1 MAEWHVM
8 LNDRTIDRFS
18 MEEGD
23 TVNIGRGKTADV
35 NLDNVA
41 VSRHHARLEMRNGKY
56 FLTDLRSVNGTFV
69 NGCKITDS
77 VPVTAADR
85 IKIGK
90 FRFVLELASKRV
102 SSPVMPTDFEGTVY
116 VVPKEK
122 RSRITD
128 VQAPRIT
135 VIEGDATPDRLSLK
149 GKETVILGR
158 GVACD
163 LRVHGWLIAKIQ
175 CYILARGGEY
185 YLAHR
190 AGWSRTSLNGTKM
203 LEETKLRRGDVI
215 GIGRSKLRFE

>member
-8 LNDRTIDRFS
+8 LNDRTLDRFR

-56 FLTDLRSVNGTFV
+56 FLTDLRSVNGTLV

-77 VPVTAADR
+77 VLITAADR
-85 IKIGK
+85 IEIGK
-90 FRFVLELASKRV
+90 FRFVLEQASKRV

-116 VVPKEK
+116 VTPKKK
-122 RSRITD
+122 RSTIAD
-128 VQAPRIT
+128 VQAPRLT
-135 VIEGDATPDRLSLK
+135 VIEGDTTPDWLSLK

-158 GVACD
+158 DVACD

-175 CYILARGGEY
+175 CYILAREGEY
-185 YLAHR
+185 YLAHHAR
-190 AGWSRTSLNGTKM
+190 WSRTSLNGKKM
-203 LEETKLRRGDVI
+203 RGEKKLHRGDIV

>member
-128 VQAPRIT
+128 VQAPRIA